1 MSNCLITG
9 YILFQLS
16 NLPPVK
22 QAVESLEGN
31 DVNYQVFD
39 DVRIE
44 PTDDR
49 LVVKL
54 CSICIQL
61 QGN

>member
-1 MSNCLITG
+1 M
-9 YILFQLS
+9 
-16 NLPPVK
+16 K

-49 LVVKL
+49 LVVRL
-54 CSICIQL
+54 FSIYILL
-61 QGN
+61 QFD